1 MAANVAISRVA
12 IRDFKSIATCDVEL
26 GPLTFLVG
34 PNGSGKSNFL
44 DALRFIA
51 DSLNHSVEQAI
62 RDRGGINDV
71 RRRSEGRPRH
81 FAIKVEFRAG
91 AAYGSFGFEIGDRKG
106 GGFIIKRESCSVT
119 STVSAKTKSS
129 SYQASGGRLAKIDS
143 VFAQV
148 RQRLPDSPDRF
159 LLGSLAGLP
168 DFRPAYVA
176 LAGMGFYRLNPDKI
190 RDLQAPESGDL
201 LARDGSNAAAV
212 LSHLTKRHPEVK
224 TRVEEYLASVAP
236 GTCHVAAKTLGPRET
251 LEFEETVAHS
261 SRRRRFL
268 AANMSDGTLRALG
281 ILLALFQ
288 SPNGGRQVS
297 LIAVEEPET
306 ALHPAAAGILL
317 DALREAS
324 ALRQVI
330 VTSHSPDLLD
340 SQDISAEAILA
351 VSAEDGTTSIA
362 ALRPAE
368 RAVLRKK
375 LKTPGELLRNN
386 QLTPDLSQIPKA
398 AQMGL
403 FLES

>member
-1 MAANVAISRVA
+1 MSRSVEISRVA
-12 IRDFKSIATCDVEL
+12 IRDYKSIAACDVEL

-81 FAIKVEFRAG
+81 FGIKVEFGISGLKCTFA
-91 AAYGSFGFEIGDRKG
+91 FEIGDRKG
-106 GGFIIKRESCSVT
+106 GGFIIKRESCTMYSDE
-119 STVSAKTKSS
+119 SNPTVSC
-129 SYQASGGRLAKIDS
+129 SYEAEAGKLVVDSKYSRLSMPA
-143 VFAQV
+143 
-148 RQRLPDSPDRF
+148 SPDRF
-159 LLGSLAGLP
+159 MLSALAGLP

-201 LARDGSNAAAV
+201 LTRDGSNAAAV
-212 LSHLTKRHPEVK
+212 LSHLTKRHPDVK
-224 TRVEEYLASVAP
+224 VRVEEYLMSVAP
-236 GTCHVAAKTLGPRET
+236 GTQHVGVKTLGPRET
-251 LEFEETVAHS
+251 LEFEEVVSGSNRT
-261 SRRRRFL
+261 RRFL

-306 ALHPAAAGILL
+306 ALHPAAAGVLL

-324 ALRQVI
+324 GNRQVI

-340 SQDISAEAILA
+340 SRDLPADAILA
-351 VSAEDGTTSIA
+351 VSAEDGATSIG
-362 ALRPAE
+362 ALKPEE
-368 RAVLRKK
+368 RAILKK
-375 LKTPGELLRNN
+375 RLKTPGELLRNN
-386 QLTPDLSQIPKA
+386 QLTPDLTRMPTP
-398 AQMGL
+398 AQVRL
-403 FLES
+403 FAEN